1 MRIFRRACSGSL
13 ARSRSS
19 YFAPCLRR
27 TPSAINWSKSIG
39 EAAILR
45 SSRSFLLLHAVTPC
59 TPFAGQN
66 KCNSSIAADT
76 VYVAHREIVCS
87 VDRVSLD
94 ATSRR
99 PIASASIGV
108 SSNRLEGNALATIL
122 AAIEKLD
129 GGIVQGPPF

>member
-1 MRIFRRACSGSL
+1 MRIFRREMLWEPCQVQEFVFRTVSSQNAVRDQL
-13 ARSRSS
+13 VEVYRRSRH
-19 YFAPCLRR
+19 LE
-27 TPSAINWSKSIG
+27 K
-39 EAAILR
+39 LKK
-45 SSRSFLLLHAVTPC
+45 LLMLHAVTPC

-76 VYVAHREIVCS
+76 VYVVHREIVCS

-108 SSNRLEGNALATIL
+108 SSNRLEGNACAGNHS
-122 AAIEKLD
+122 
-129 GGIVQGPPF
+129 GGD